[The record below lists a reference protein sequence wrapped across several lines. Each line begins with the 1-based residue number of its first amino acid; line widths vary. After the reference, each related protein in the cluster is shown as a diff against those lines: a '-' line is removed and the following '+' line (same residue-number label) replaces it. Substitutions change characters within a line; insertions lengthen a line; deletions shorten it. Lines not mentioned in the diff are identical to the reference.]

1 MSEASFEEVRDL
13 LARFFEVPPSR
24 LSRDTNLEEIG
35 VDSLGAVELIF
46 EIEARFGVS
55 VPGERAAAFKT
66 VGAIADGVA
75 ELQRAR
81 A

>member
-1 MSEASFEEVRDL
+1 MTEASFEEVREL
-13 LARFFEVPPSR
+13 LAKFFEVDAAR
-24 LSRDTNLEEIG
+24 LLPDTDLQELG

-46 EIEARFGVS
+46 ELEERFSVS
-55 VPGERAAAFKT
+55 IPTDRAAAFKT
-66 VGAIADGVA
+66 VGAIAQGVA

>member
-13 LARFFEVPPSR
+13 LAKFFEVDAAR
-24 LSRDTNLEEIG
+24 LRPETDLEDIG

-46 EIEARFGVS
+46 ELEERFS
-55 VPGERAAAFKT
+55 VTIPADRAAGFKT
-66 VGAIADGVA
+66 VGAIAAGVA